1 MNNIE
6 VIKRFLNKQ
15 PGHTPTRITMNGYKE
30 QTLKTDGLELINYST
45 RIAYHQN
52 NKLYINILKYSK
64 TTSKI
69 QSQLK
74 KLAYNY
80 DIVEYE
86 EEENFLLF
94 LFTLIEICA
103 IINMCYH

>member
-15 PGHTPTRITMNGYKE
+15 PGHTPLRITMNGYKE
-30 QTLKTDGLELINYST
+30 MTLKTNGLELINYST
-45 RIAYHQN
+45 RIAYHQD
-52 NKLYINILKYSK
+52 NKLYINISKYSR

-74 KLAYNY
+74 ELASGFE
-80 DIVEYE
+80 IVEYE
-86 EEENFLLF
+86 EE
-94 LFTLIEICA
+94 
-103 IINMCYH
+103 

>member
-30 QTLKTDGLELINYST
+30 MTLKTNGLELINYST

-52 NKLYINILKYSK
+52 NKLYINISKYSK

-69 QSQLK
+69 QTQLK
-74 KLAYNY
+74 ELASGFE
-80 DIVEYE
+80 IVEYE
-86 EEENFLLF
+86 GE
-94 LFTLIEICA
+94 
-103 IINMCYH
+103 

>member
-6 VIKRFLNKQ
+6 VIKRFLNKRA
-15 PGHTPTRITMNGYKE
+15 GHTPTRITMNGYKA
-30 QTLKTDGLELINYST
+30 QTLKTNGLELINYNT
-45 RIAYHQN
+45 RIAYHED
-52 NKLYINILKYSK
+52 NKLYINISKYSR

-74 KLAYNY
+74 ELASEF

-86 EEENFLLF
+86 GE
-94 LFTLIEICA
+94 
-103 IINMCYH
+103 

>member
-30 QTLKTDGLELINYST
+30 MTLKTNGLELINYST
-45 RIAYHQN
+45 RIAYHQD
-52 NKLYINILKYSK
+52 NKLYINISKYSK

-74 KLAYNY
+74 ELASGFE
-80 DIVEYE
+80 IVEYE
-86 EEENFLLF
+86 GE
-94 LFTLIEICA
+94 
-103 IINMCYH
+103 

>member
-6 VIKRFLNKQ
+6 VIKRFLNKKA
-15 PGHTPTRITMNGYKE
+15 GHTPIRTIQNGYFTYQG
-30 QTLKTDGLELINYST
+30 QTLKSNGLELINYNT
-45 RIAYHQN
+45 RIAYHQD
-52 NKLYINILKYSK
+52 NKLYINISKYSK

-74 KLAYNY
+74 ELAYNF

-86 EEENFLLF
+86 GE
-94 LFTLIEICA
+94 
-103 IINMCYH
+103 

>member
-6 VIKRFLNKQ
+6 VIKNFLNKRA
-15 PGHTPTRITMNGYKE
+15 GHTPLRITMNGYKE
-30 QTLKTDGLELINYST
+30 MTLKTNGLELINYST
-45 RIAYHQN
+45 RIAYHRD
-52 NKLYINILKYSK
+52 NKLYINISKYSR

-74 KLAYNY
+74 ELAYNY

-86 EEENFLLF
+86 EE
-94 LFTLIEICA
+94 
-103 IINMCYH
+103 

>member
-30 QTLKTDGLELINYST
+30 QTLKTNGLELINYST

-52 NKLYINILKYSK
+52 NKLYINISKYSR

-74 KLAYNY
+74 ELAYNNN
-80 DIVEYE
+80 IVEYE
-86 EEENFLLF
+86 EK
-94 LFTLIEICA
+94 
-103 IINMCYH
+103 

>member
-30 QTLKTDGLELINYST
+30 QTLKTNGLELINYST

-52 NKLYINILKYSK
+52 NKLYINISKYSK

-74 KLAYNY
+74 ELASGFE
-80 DIVEYE
+80 IVEYE
-86 EEENFLLF
+86 GE
-94 LFTLIEICA
+94 
-103 IINMCYH
+103 

>member
-30 QTLKTDGLELINYST
+30 MTLKTNGLELINYST
-45 RIAYHQN
+45 RIAYHQD

-74 KLAYNY
+74 ELASGFE
-80 DIVEYE
+80 IVEYE
-86 EEENFLLF
+86 EE
-94 LFTLIEICA
+94 
-103 IINMCYH
+103 

>member
-30 QTLKTDGLELINYST
+30 MTLKTNGSELINYST
-45 RIAYHQN
+45 RIAYHQDD
-52 NKLYINILKYSK
+52 KLYINISKYSK

-74 KLAYNY
+74 ELASGFE
-80 DIVEYE
+80 IVEYE
-86 EEENFLLF
+86 GE
-94 LFTLIEICA
+94 
-103 IINMCYH
+103 

>member
-6 VIKRFLNKQ
+6 VIKKFLNKK
-15 PGHTPTRITMNGYKE
+15 PGHTPLRITMNGYKE
-30 QTLKTDGLELINYST
+30 MTLKTNGLELINYST
-45 RIAYHQN
+45 RIAYHQD
-52 NKLYINILKYSK
+52 NKLYINISKYSR

-74 KLAYNY
+74 ELAYNY

-86 EEENFLLF
+86 EE
-94 LFTLIEICA
+94 
-103 IINMCYH
+103 

>member
-6 VIKRFLNKQ
+6 VIKKFLNKK
-15 PGHTPTRITMNGYKE
+15 PGHTPLRITMNGYKE
-30 QTLKTDGLELINYST
+30 QTLKTNGLELINYNT

-52 NKLYINILKYSK
+52 NKLYINISKYSR

-74 KLAYNY
+74 ELASGFE
-80 DIVEYE
+80 IVEYE
-86 EEENFLLF
+86 GK
-94 LFTLIEICA
+94 
-103 IINMCYH
+103 

>member
-30 QTLKTDGLELINYST
+30 MTLKTDGLELINYST
-45 RIAYHQN
+45 RIAYHQD
-52 NKLYINILKYSK
+52 NKLYINISKYSK

-74 KLAYNY
+74 ELASGFE
-80 DIVEYE
+80 IVEYE
-86 EEENFLLF
+86 GE
-94 LFTLIEICA
+94 
-103 IINMCYH
+103 